1 MQANPIL
8 SGVRTEDDT
17 QEFSFRPQRLEDFI
31 GQTGLKQN
39 LRIFLDAARQ
49 RQEALEHVLFYGP
62 PGLGKTT
69 LAFIMANELGT
80 AVRVTSG
87 PAIERPGDL
96 AAILTS
102 LGSKEVLFID
112 EIHRLNRAIEEVLY
126 SAMED
131 FKLDVILGKGPAART
146 LRLDLKPFTLVG
158 ATTKVGSLS
167 APLRD
172 RFGAVHRMQFYTRE
186 ELCQILQRSARVL
199 GMVLQPQA
207 AENVAG
213 RSRGT
218 PRIANRLL
226 RRMRDF
232 AQVHA
237 LAGID
242 QQVVEQTL
250 KLLNV
255 DERGLDDSDR
265 RYLECLITKFRGGPV
280 GLDTMAAALSEDS
293 GTIEDVLEPY
303 LIQEGLIERTPKGR
317 RAMPAAYG
325 HLGIPYSA
333 ASAVMEASQAQI
345 RLFD

>member
-1 MQANPIL
+1 MVQNPVL
-8 SGVRTEDDT
+8 SGERSEDDT
-17 QEFSFRPQRLEDFI
+17 QEFSLRPQRLEEFI

-80 AVRVTSG
+80 SVRVTSG

-102 LGSKEVLFID
+102 LASHEVLFID

-172 RFGAVHRMQFYTRE
+172 RFGAIHRMQFYDHN
-186 ELCQILQRSARVL
+186 ELCQILQRSSRVL
-199 GMVLQPQA
+199 NIVLAPSA
-207 AENVAG
+207 AETVAV

-218 PRIANRLL
+218 PRVANRLL

-237 LAGID
+237 LPQID
-242 QQVVEQTL
+242 VSVVEKTL
-250 KLLNV
+250 ELLHV
-255 DERGLDDSDR
+255 DARGLDDSDR
-265 RYLECLITKFRGGPV
+265 RYLDCLISKFRGGPV
-280 GLDTMAAALSEDS
+280 GLDTMAAALSEDA

-317 RAMPAAYG
+317 KAMPAAFK
-325 HLGIPYSA
+325 HLGLPEPA
-333 ASAVMEASQAQI
+333 HTQAPFQQAM
-345 RLFD
+345 LFGSD